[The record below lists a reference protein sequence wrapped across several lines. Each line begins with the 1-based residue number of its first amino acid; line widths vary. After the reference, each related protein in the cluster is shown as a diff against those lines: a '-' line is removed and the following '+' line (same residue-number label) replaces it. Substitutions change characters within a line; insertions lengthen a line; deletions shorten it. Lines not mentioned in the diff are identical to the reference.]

1 MKQRDDEDKL
11 QSVYGNMS
19 DVDIKERLFKTM
31 ANDVH
36 LQNKIKQW
44 LESDITLLPFVRQ
57 HASLLA
63 QYSSLKMELDLY
75 QSYINMTDSVLD
87 WLSGMSN
94 TLIRRNNI
102 NDQFFEIQTYI
113 DQQRKKTEDQ
123 FRNIEEKL
131 AKSLHGQQQG
141 TAASQ
146 IDVRLVTSFILV
158 FARQDQQQF
167 NVEFIKKRHL
177 LMLNAKDVLLV
188 HEFYHLQ
195 PSIRQVIVSFDFR
208 TITMYRFNATDL
220 ILVISRGT
228 YLGCNC

>member
-1 MKQRDDEDKL
+1 MNEIKDQMNQQDDEDKL
-11 QSVYGNMS
+11 QSIYGNMS

-44 LESDITLLPFVRQ
+44 LASDITLLPFVRQ

-63 QYSSLKMELDLY
+63 KYSSLKMEFDLY

-102 NDQFFEIQTYI
+102 NDQFFAIQTYI

-123 FRNIEEKL
+123 FRSVEEKL
-131 AKSLHGQQQG
+131 AESLRYGQQG
-141 TAASQ
+141 TAALQ

-158 FARQDQQQF
+158 FVRQDQQQF
-167 NVEFIKKRHL
+167 NVEFIRKRHL
-177 LMLNAKDVLLV
+177 LMLNAKDVRLV

-195 PSIRQVIVSFDFR
+195 PSIRRVIVLFDFR
-208 TITMYRFNATDL
+208 TIADHL
-220 ILVISRGT
+220 ISDINIQS
-228 YLGCNC
+228 Y

>member
-1 MKQRDDEDKL
+1 MNEIKDQMKQQDDEDQL
-11 QSVYGNMS
+11 QSIYGNMP

-31 ANDVH
+31 KNDVH

-102 NDQFFEIQTYI
+102 NDQFFKIQTCI

-123 FRNIEEKL
+123 FRSVEEKL
-131 AKSLHGQQQG
+131 AQSLRYGQQG

-158 FARQDQQQF
+158 FVRQDQQQF

-177 LMLNAKDVLLV
+177 LMLNAKDVRLV

-195 PSIRQVIVSFDFR
+195 PSIRQVSVLFDFR
-208 TITMYRFNATDL
+208 TVTR
-220 ILVISRGT
+220 
-228 YLGCNC
+228 

>member
-123 FRNIEEKL
+123 FRSVEEKL
-131 AKSLHGQQQG
+131 AQSLRYGQQG

-158 FARQDQQQF
+158 FVRQDQQQF
-167 NVEFIKKRHL
+167 NVEFVKKRHL
-177 LMLNAKDVLLV
+177 LMLNAKDVRLV

-195 PSIRQVIVSFDFR
+195 PSIRQVIIVLFYFR
-208 TITMYRFNATDL
+208 TIT
-220 ILVISRGT
+220 I
-228 YLGCNC
+228 